1 MTLGEVLTDMATGL
15 QAANTDI
22 NNTLATELVY
32 EHGFD
37 PLDGGF
43 RPADPYQI
51 FDQWVEV
58 LPTDQIVAVE
68 VTYDPRSGLQL

>member
-1 MTLGEVLTDMATGL
+1 MALRPGG
-15 QAANTDI
+15 ANTDI
-22 NNTLATELVY
+22 DNTLATEVVY

-37 PLDGGF
+37 PLEGGF

-58 LPTDQIVAVE
+58 LPTDQIVAVQ
-68 VTYDPRSGLQL
+68 VTYDPRSGQQL